1 MLQNR
6 KPKEIRAKYEAEAAG
21 IAAKGRAEAE
31 AIKAKGEAEAAA
43 MLRRAEA
50 YKQYNGAAM
59 AEMMI
64 RILPQMAAE
73 IAKPMTAIDHI
84 SIYGT
89 GDTAGGASQV
99 SGNLPLVM
107 KQVFDTMSAATGVDF
122 TEIMRANTYDAK
134 VNRNIHVEGD
144 PETAVN
150 AEKAVT
156 SAAVAQAISE
166 ADPSKKE

>member
-1 MLQNR
+1 
-6 KPKEIRAKYEAEAAG
+6 
-21 IAAKGRAEAE
+21 
-31 AIKAKGEAEAAA
+31 
-43 MLRRAEA
+43 
-50 YKQYNGAAM
+50 
-59 AEMMI
+59 
-64 RILPQMAAE
+64 
-73 IAKPMTAIDHI
+73 
-84 SIYGT
+84 
-89 GDTAGGASQV
+89 
-99 SGNLPLVM
+99 M